1 LLVKK
6 PLKAKPS
13 PAIVPATPAIPAH
26 TTGPS
31 TSAQKVSKMAN
42 APAKD
47 AMPSESPAKG
57 QKKVS
62 FGGISVD
69 MTIGTGGATR
79 WKKKA
84 EALFHVDGLQEEV
97 SNQIS
102 SAMSLF
108 VQRTNVVKEVCTPS
122 SPQASW
128 RISLDD
134 SL

>member
-1 LLVKK
+1 
-6 PLKAKPS
+6 
-13 PAIVPATPAIPAH
+13 
-26 TTGPS
+26 
-31 TSAQKVSKMAN
+31 MAD

-47 AMPSESPAKG
+47 AMPSESSAKG

-69 MTIGTGGATR
+69 MTTGTGGATR
-79 WKKKA
+79 WNKKA
-84 EALFHVDGLQEEV
+84 DALFHLDGLQEEA

-122 SPQASW
+122 SPRASW
-128 RISLDD
+128 RISFDNPL
-134 SL
+134 